1 MELLA
6 AYDPYVIFSVAISLV
21 LTLCLV
27 ILFRMRDTSSVPA
40 HPVSRT
46 VWCASRRSNARVDF
60 VEWMKTGMVQRS
72 VQQCSLRRAGERCDE
87 ACRYPSV

>member
-1 MELLA
+1 MEMFA
-6 AYDPYVIFSVAISLV
+6 AYDPFVIFGLSIGLV

-27 ILFRMRDTSSVPA
+27 ILYRMRDPFSVPP

-60 VEWMKTGMVQRS
+60 VEWVKTGMVHRS
-72 VQQCSLRRAGERCDE
+72 VRQCSLRATGGSCDE
-87 ACRYPSV
+87 SCCHGSV